1 MNITLRNI
9 IKRATLATVALLL
22 SFGIAGAQMDLRISK
37 SKIKSSLKRLD
48 QLELLAAQL
57 NTASGS
63 TQAAAT
69 AATAATATTAT
80 AQEATAAAAT
90 TATAQA
96 TTAAATTPATAA
108 STPAAAAQLCQL
120 VKQCKELSES
130 ISHYINQVSV
140 LSTLQAS
147 SEKVLQR
154 TLLLTKLDSLSKEL
168 ASHKESISSI
178 GSSIMSTGASSGKS
192 SGTSSSASTGTSS
205 GASSSTSTG
214 ASSKA
219 LNSIGAKIIK
229 IAEKEYLYQAMA
241 VGNMISALG
250 AMK

>member
-1 MNITLRNI
+1 MNIALRNI

-22 SFGIAGAQMDLRISK
+22 SFGIAGAQIDLRISK

-69 AATAATATTAT
+69 PNT
-80 AQEATAAAAT
+80 AQEATSAAAAST
-90 TATAQA
+90 Q
-96 TTAAATTPATAA
+96 AAAD
-108 STPAAAAQLCQL
+108 QLCQIA
-120 VKQCKELSES
+120 KQCKELSES

-178 GSSIMSTGASSGKS
+178 ESSIMSTGASSGKS
-192 SGTSSSASTGTSS
+192 SG
-205 GASSSTSTG
+205 

-219 LNSIGAKIIK
+219 LKSIGAKIIK

>member
-1 MNITLRNI
+1 MNIALRNI

-63 TQAAAT
+63 TPLAAT
-69 AATAATATTAT
+69 AATA
-80 AQEATAAAAT
+80 QE
-90 TATAQA
+90 A
-96 TTAAATTPATAA
+96 TTAAAA
-108 STPAAAAQLCQL
+108 STQAAAAQLCQIA
-120 VKQCKELSES
+120 KQCKELSES

-178 GSSIMSTGASSGKS
+178 GSSIMSLSASSSTSSGTSSVTSSSAS
-192 SGTSSSASTGTSS
+192 SGTSSSAIDGT
-205 GASSSTSTG
+205 
-214 ASSKA
+214 SSKA
-219 LNSIGAKIIK
+219 LKSIGAKIIK

>member
-1 MNITLRNI
+1 MNIALRNI
-9 IKRATLATVALLL
+9 IRRATLATVALLL
-22 SFGIAGAQMDLRISK
+22 SFGIAGAQIDLRISK

-48 QLELLAAQL
+48 KLELLAAQL

-63 TQAAAT
+63 TQASAA
-69 AATAATATTAT
+69 
-80 AQEATAAAAT
+80 
-90 TATAQA
+90 
-96 TTAAATTPATAA
+96 
-108 STPAAAAQLCQL
+108 PAAAASTQAAAAPASAASTQAAADQLCQIA
-120 VKQCKELSES
+120 KQCIELSES

-154 TLLLTKLDSLSKEL
+154 TLLLTKLNTLSKEL

-178 GSSIMSTGASSGKS
+178 GSSIMSLSA
-192 SGTSSSASTGTSS
+192 SSSASNGT
-205 GASSSTSTG
+205 
-214 ASSKA
+214 SSKA
-219 LNSIGAKIIK
+219 LKSIGAKILK

>member
-9 IKRATLATVALLL
+9 IRRATLATVALLL
-22 SFGIAGAQMDLRISK
+22 SFGIAGAQIDLRISK

-48 QLELLAAQL
+48 QLELLAAHL
-57 NTASGS
+57 NTASES
-63 TQAAAT
+63 TPSAATAAAT
-69 AATAATATTAT
+69 AATA
-80 AQEATAAAAT
+80 QG
-90 TATAQA
+90 A
-96 TTAAATTPATAA
+96 TTAAAAPATAA
-108 STPAAAAQLCQL
+108 STPAAADQLCQIA
-120 VKQCKELSES
+120 KQCIELSER
-130 ISHYINQVSV
+130 ISHYINQVNV
-140 LSTLQAS
+140 LGTLQAS

-178 GSSIMSTGASSGKS
+178 GSSIMSTGASSSTS
-192 SGTSSSASTGTSS
+192 SSTSSSASSGTGSS
-205 GASSSTSTG
+205 ASNG

-219 LNSIGAKIIK
+219 LKSIGAKMLK

>member
-1 MNITLRNI
+1 MNIALRNI
-9 IKRATLATVALLL
+9 IRRATLATVALLL
-22 SFGIAGAQMDLRISK
+22 SFGIAGAQIDLRISK

-63 TQAAAT
+63 TQAAA
-69 AATAATATTAT
+69 APSVATTAT
-80 AQEATAAAAT
+80 AQEATTAAAA
-90 TATAQA
+90 
-96 TTAAATTPATAA
+96 PDTAA
-108 STPAAAAQLCQL
+108 STQAAADQLCQIA
-120 VKQCKELSES
+120 KQCIELSES

-178 GSSIMSTGASSGKS
+178 GSSIMSTGASPGAS
-192 SGTSSSASTGTSS
+192 SCASFGTSS

>member
-9 IKRATLATVALLL
+9 IRRATLATVALLL
-22 SFGIAGAQMDLRISK
+22 SFGIAGAQIDLRISK

-63 TQAAAT
+63 TQDSAAP
-69 AATAATATTAT
+69 
-80 AQEATAAAAT
+80 AAT

-96 TTAAATTPATAA
+96 TTAAAS
-108 STPAAAAQLCQL
+108 STQAAAAQLCQIA
-120 VKQCKELSES
+120 KQCIELSES

-178 GSSIMSTGASSGKS
+178 GSSIMSTGASSG
-192 SGTSSSASTGTSS
+192 TSSSASSGT
-205 GASSSTSTG
+205 SSSTSTG

-219 LNSIGAKIIK
+219 LKSIGAKMLK

>member
-1 MNITLRNI
+1 MNIALRNI

-22 SFGIAGAQMDLRISK
+22 SFGIAGAQIDLRI

-63 TQAAAT
+63 TQAAAAP
-69 AATAATATTAT
+69 AATTATAAT
-80 AQEATAAAAT
+80 AQEAT
-90 TATAQA
+90 
-96 TTAAATTPATAA
+96 TTAAA
-108 STPAAAAQLCQL
+108 STQAAAAQLCQIA
-120 VKQCKELSES
+120 KQCIELSER
-130 ISHYINQVSV
+130 ISHYINQVNV
-140 LSTLQAS
+140 LGTLQAS

-178 GSSIMSTGASSGKS
+178 GSSIMSLSASSGKS
-192 SGTSSSASTGTSS
+192 SGTSTGTSS
-205 GASSSTSTG
+205 
-214 ASSKA
+214 KA
-219 LNSIGAKIIK
+219 LKSIGAKIIK

>member
-1 MNITLRNI
+1 MNIALRNI
-9 IKRATLATVALLL
+9 IKRATIATVALLL
-22 SFGIAGAQMDLRISK
+22 SFGIAGAQIDLRISK

-63 TQAAAT
+63 TQAAT
-69 AATAATATTAT
+69 A
-80 AQEATAAAAT
+80 
-90 TATAQA
+90 
-96 TTAAATTPATAA
+96 
-108 STPAAAAQLCQL
+108 PAAAAQLCQ
-120 VKQCKELSES
+120 VATQCKELSES

-168 ASHKESISSI
+168 ASHKESIGSI
-178 GSSIMSTGASSGKS
+178 GSSIMSLSASSGTS
-192 SGTSSSASTGTSS
+192 TGTSSSAS
-205 GASSSTSTG
+205 SSTSSSASNGT
-214 ASSKA
+214 SSKA
-219 LNSIGAKIIK
+219 LKSIGAKILK

>member
-1 MNITLRNI
+1 MNITLRSI

-22 SFGIAGAQMDLRISK
+22 SFGIAGAQIDLRISK

-63 TQAAAT
+63 TPLAAT
-69 AATAATATTAT
+69 AATA
-80 AQEATAAAAT
+80 QE
-90 TATAQA
+90 A
-96 TTAAATTPATAA
+96 TTAAAA
-108 STPAAAAQLCQL
+108 STQAAADQLCQIA
-120 VKQCKELSES
+120 KQCKELSES

-178 GSSIMSTGASSGKS
+178 GSSIMSLGASSGTITGTS
-192 SGTSSSASTGTSS
+192 SSATSGTSSSASNGT
-205 GASSSTSTG
+205 
-214 ASSKA
+214 SSKA
-219 LNSIGAKIIK
+219 LKSIGAKILK

>member
-1 MNITLRNI
+1 MNIALRNI
-9 IKRATLATVALLL
+9 IRRATLATVALLL
-22 SFGIAGAQMDLRISK
+22 SFGIAGAQIDLRISK

-48 QLELLAAQL
+48 QLELLVAQL

-63 TQAAAT
+63 TQD
-69 AATAATATTAT
+69 
-80 AQEATAAAAT
+80 
-90 TATAQA
+90 
-96 TTAAATTPATAA
+96 
-108 STPAAAAQLCQL
+108 SAAQLCQIA
-120 VKQCKELSES
+120 KQCKELSES

-178 GSSIMSTGASSGKS
+178 GSSIMSLSASSGAS
-192 SGTSSSASTGTSS
+192 SGTSSSASSGT
-205 GASSSTSTG
+205 SSSTSNGT
-214 ASSKA
+214 SSKA
-219 LNSIGAKIIK
+219 LKGIGAKMLK

-250 AMK
+250 TMK

>member
-9 IKRATLATVALLL
+9 IRRATLATVALLL

-63 TQAAAT
+63 TQAAA
-69 AATAATATTAT
+69 AP
-80 AQEATAAAAT
+80 AAT
-90 TATAQA
+90 TATAQGA
-96 TTAAATTPATAA
+96 TTAAAAPATAA
-108 STPAAAAQLCQL
+108 STPAAADQLCQIA
-120 VKQCKELSES
+120 KQCIELSER
-130 ISHYINQVSV
+130 ISHYINQVNV
-140 LSTLQAS
+140 LGTLQAS

-178 GSSIMSTGASSGKS
+178 GSSIMSLSAS
-192 SGTSSSASTGTSS
+192 SGTSSGT
-205 GASSSTSTG
+205 
-214 ASSKA
+214 SSKA
-219 LNSIGAKIIK
+219 LKSIGAKIIK

>member
-9 IKRATLATVALLL
+9 IRRATLATVALLL
-22 SFGIAGAQMDLRISK
+22 SFGIAGAQIDLRISK

-48 QLELLAAQL
+48 QLELLAAHL
-57 NTASGS
+57 NTASES
-63 TQAAAT
+63 TPSAATAAAT
-69 AATAATATTAT
+69 AATA
-80 AQEATAAAAT
+80 QG
-90 TATAQA
+90 A
-96 TTAAATTPATAA
+96 TTAAAAPATAA
-108 STPAAAAQLCQL
+108 STPAAADQLCQIA
-120 VKQCKELSES
+120 KQCIELSER
-130 ISHYINQVSV
+130 ISHYINQVNV
-140 LSTLQAS
+140 LGTLQAS

-178 GSSIMSTGASSGKS
+178 GSSIMSTGASSGTIT
-192 SGTSSSASTGTSS
+192 GTSSSASSSTSSSASNGTSS
-205 GASSSTSTG
+205 SASNG

-219 LNSIGAKIIK
+219 LKSIGAKIIK

-250 AMK
+250 TMK

>member
-1 MNITLRNI
+1 MNIALRNI

-63 TQAAAT
+63 TQAAAAP
-69 AATAATATTAT
+69 AATAATA
-80 AQEATAAAAT
+80 QG
-90 TATAQA
+90 A
-96 TTAAATTPATAA
+96 TTAAAAPATAA
-108 STPAAAAQLCQL
+108 STPAAADQLCQIA
-120 VKQCKELSES
+120 KQCIELSER
-130 ISHYINQVSV
+130 ISHYINQVNV
-140 LSTLQAS
+140 LGTLQAS

-178 GSSIMSTGASSGKS
+178 GSTIMSLGASSGTSSGASTGTS
-192 SGTSSSASTGTSS
+192 SGTSSSASSGTSS
-205 GASSSTSTG
+205 SASNGT
-214 ASSKA
+214 SSKA
-219 LNSIGAKIIK
+219 LKSIGAKMLK

>member
-1 MNITLRNI
+1 MNITLRSI
-9 IKRATLATVALLL
+9 IRRATLATVALLL
-22 SFGIAGAQMDLRISK
+22 SFGIAGAQMDLLISK

-69 AATAATATTAT
+69 AAPAATTAT
-80 AQEATAAAAT
+80 AQEAT
-90 TATAQA
+90 
-96 TTAAATTPATAA
+96 TTAAA
-108 STPAAAAQLCQL
+108 STQAAAAQLCQIA
-120 VKQCKELSES
+120 KQCIELSER

-154 TLLLTKLDSLSKEL
+154 TLLLTKLNSLSKEL

-178 GSSIMSTGASSGKS
+178 GSSIMSTGASPGASSGTSSGTSTGTSSSAS
-192 SGTSSSASTGTSS
+192 SGTSSSASNGT
-205 GASSSTSTG
+205 
-214 ASSKA
+214 SSKA
-219 LNSIGAKIIK
+219 LKSIGAKIIK

>member
-9 IKRATLATVALLL
+9 IKRATLATVTLLL

-37 SKIKSSLKRLD
+37 SKIKSSLIRLD

-63 TQAAAT
+63 APSAA
-69 AATAATATTAT
+69 
-80 AQEATAAAAT
+80 E
-90 TATAQA
+90 
-96 TTAAATTPATAA
+96 
-108 STPAAAAQLCQL
+108 QLCQIA
-120 VKQCKELSES
+120 KQCIELSES

-147 SEKVLQR
+147 SEKGLQR
-154 TLLLTKLDSLSKEL
+154 TLLLTKLNSLSKEL

-178 GSSIMSTGASSGKS
+178 GSSIMSTGASPGASSGTSSGTSTGTSSSAS
-192 SGTSSSASTGTSS
+192 SGTSSSASSGTSS
-205 GASSSTSTG
+205 SASNG

-219 LNSIGAKIIK
+219 LKSIGAKIIK

>member
-9 IKRATLATVALLL
+9 IRRATLATVALLL

-63 TQAAAT
+63 AQAT
-69 AATAATATTAT
+69 AATAAPAATTAT

-90 TATAQA
+90 TATA
-96 TTAAATTPATAA
+96 A
-108 STPAAAAQLCQL
+108 STPAAAAQLCQIA
-120 VKQCKELSES
+120 KQCIELSER
-130 ISHYINQVSV
+130 ISHYINQVNV
-140 LSTLQAS
+140 LGTLQAS

-154 TLLLTKLDSLSKEL
+154 TLLLTKLNTLSKEL
-168 ASHKESISSI
+168 ASHKESIGSI
-178 GSSIMSTGASSGKS
+178 GSSIMSLSP
-192 SGTSSSASTGTSS
+192 SS
-205 GASSSTSTG
+205 GASSCASNDT
-214 ASSKA
+214 SSKA
-219 LNSIGAKIIK
+219 LKSIGAKILK

>member
-1 MNITLRNI
+1 MNITLRSI
-9 IKRATLATVALLL
+9 IRRATLATVALLL

-63 TQAAAT
+63 TPSAAT
-69 AATAATATTAT
+69 PNTAQEATTAT
-80 AQEATAAAAT
+80 AQK
-90 TATAQA
+90 A
-96 TTAAATTPATAA
+96 TTAAATAPATAA
-108 STPAAAAQLCQL
+108 STQAAADQLCQIA
-120 VKQCKELSES
+120 KQCKELSES

-154 TLLLTKLDSLSKEL
+154 TLLLTKLNTLSKEL

-178 GSSIMSTGASSGKS
+178 GSSIMSLGASSSTS
-192 SGTSSSASTGTSS
+192 SGTSSSASSGTSN
-205 GASSSTSTG
+205 GT
-214 ASSKA
+214 SSKA
-219 LNSIGAKIIK
+219 LKSIGAKMLK

>member
-1 MNITLRNI
+1 MNIALRNI
-9 IKRATLATVALLL
+9 IRRATLATVALLL

-69 AATAATATTAT
+69 
-80 AQEATAAAAT
+80 
-90 TATAQA
+90 
-96 TTAAATTPATAA
+96 
-108 STPAAAAQLCQL
+108 QLCQIA
-120 VKQCKELSES
+120 KQCKELSES

-178 GSSIMSTGASSGKS
+178 GSSIMSTGTSTGASSGTS
-192 SGTSSSASTGTSS
+192 SGTSSSASSSASNGT
-205 GASSSTSTG
+205 
-214 ASSKA
+214 SSKA
-219 LNSIGAKIIK
+219 LKSIGAKIIK

>member
-1 MNITLRNI
+1 MNIALRNI
-9 IKRATLATVALLL
+9 IRRATLATVALLL
-22 SFGIAGAQMDLRISK
+22 SFGIAGAQIDLRISK

-63 TQAAAT
+63 APSAAT
-69 AATAATATTAT
+69 AATA
-80 AQEATAAAAT
+80 QG
-90 TATAQA
+90 A
-96 TTAAATTPATAA
+96 TTAAAAPATAA
-108 STPAAAAQLCQL
+108 STPAAAAQLCQIA
-120 VKQCKELSES
+120 KQCKELSES

-178 GSSIMSTGASSGKS
+178 GSSIMSTGASPGAS
-192 SGTSSSASTGTSS
+192 SGTSS
-205 GASSSTSTG
+205 
-214 ASSKA
+214 KA
-219 LNSIGAKIIK
+219 LKSIGAKILK

>member
-9 IKRATLATVALLL
+9 IRRATLATVALLL

-63 TQAAAT
+63 TQAAAD
-69 AATAATATTAT
+69 
-80 AQEATAAAAT
+80 
-90 TATAQA
+90 
-96 TTAAATTPATAA
+96 
-108 STPAAAAQLCQL
+108 QLCQIA
-120 VKQCKELSES
+120 KQCKELSES
-130 ISHYINQVSV
+130 ISHYINQVNV
-140 LSTLQAS
+140 LGTLQAS

-178 GSSIMSTGASSGKS
+178 GSSIMSLGASSSTS
-192 SGTSSSASTGTSS
+192 SGTSSSASSGTITGTSS
-205 GASSSTSTG
+205 STSSSASNG
-214 ASSKA
+214 ASSKT
-219 LNSIGAKIIK
+219 LNSIGAKMLK

>member
-1 MNITLRNI
+1 MNIALRNI
-9 IKRATLATVALLL
+9 IRRATLATVALLL
-22 SFGIAGAQMDLRISK
+22 IFGIAGAQMDLRISK

-63 TQAAAT
+63 TQAAA
-69 AATAATATTAT
+69 
-80 AQEATAAAAT
+80 
-90 TATAQA
+90 
-96 TTAAATTPATAA
+96 
-108 STPAAAAQLCQL
+108 AQLCQ
-120 VKQCKELSES
+120 VATQCKELSES

-178 GSSIMSTGASSGKS
+178 GSSIMSTGASS
-192 SGTSSSASTGTSS
+192 
-205 GASSSTSTG
+205 
-214 ASSKA
+214 KA

>member
-1 MNITLRNI
+1 MNIALRNI
-9 IKRATLATVALLL
+9 IRRATLATVALLL
-22 SFGIAGAQMDLRISK
+22 SFGIAGAQIDLRISK

-63 TQAAAT
+63 TPAAAT
-69 AATAATATTAT
+69 PNT
-80 AQEATAAAAT
+80 AQEATTAAAA
-90 TATAQA
+90 
-96 TTAAATTPATAA
+96 PATAA
-108 STPAAAAQLCQL
+108 STPAAAAQLCQIA
-120 VKQCKELSES
+120 KQCIELSER
-130 ISHYINQVSV
+130 ISHYINQVNV
-140 LSTLQAS
+140 LGTLQAS

-178 GSSIMSTGASSGKS
+178 GSSIMSL
-192 SGTSSSASTGTSS
+192 
-205 GASSSTSTG
+205 GASSSTSSVTSSSASSSTSSG
-214 ASSKA
+214 TSNGTSSKA
-219 LNSIGAKIIK
+219 LKSIGAKIIK

>member
-9 IKRATLATVALLL
+9 IRRATLATVTLLL

-48 QLELLAAQL
+48 KLELLAAQL
-57 NTASGS
+57 STASGS

-69 AATAATATTAT
+69 AAAATTAT
-80 AQEATAAAAT
+80 AQEATTAAAA
-90 TATAQA
+90 
-96 TTAAATTPATAA
+96 PATAA
-108 STPAAAAQLCQL
+108 STQAAADQLCQIA
-120 VKQCKELSES
+120 KQCKELSES

-140 LSTLQAS
+140 LSTLQTS

-178 GSSIMSTGASSGKS
+178 GSSIMSLGASSS
-192 SGTSSSASTGTSS
+192 TITDTSSSAS
-205 GASSSTSTG
+205 SSTSSSASNG

-219 LNSIGAKIIK
+219 LKSIGAKIIK

>member
-22 SFGIAGAQMDLRISK
+22 SFGIAGAQIDLRISK

-63 TQAAAT
+63 TPLAAT
-69 AATAATATTAT
+69 AATA
-80 AQEATAAAAT
+80 QE
-90 TATAQA
+90 A
-96 TTAAATTPATAA
+96 TTAAAA
-108 STPAAAAQLCQL
+108 STQAAAAQLCQIA
-120 VKQCKELSES
+120 KQCKELSES

-178 GSSIMSTGASSGKS
+178 GSSIMSLSASSGTSTGTSSSAS
-192 SGTSSSASTGTSS
+192 SGTSSSASN
-205 GASSSTSTG
+205 G

-219 LNSIGAKIIK
+219 LNSIGAKILK

>member
-9 IKRATLATVALLL
+9 IRRATLATVALLL
-22 SFGIAGAQMDLRISK
+22 SFGIAGAQIDLRISK

-48 QLELLAAQL
+48 QLELLAAHL
-57 NTASGS
+57 NTASES
-63 TQAAAT
+63 TPSAATAAAT
-69 AATAATATTAT
+69 AATA
-80 AQEATAAAAT
+80 QG
-90 TATAQA
+90 A
-96 TTAAATTPATAA
+96 TTAAAAPATAA
-108 STPAAAAQLCQL
+108 STPAAADQLCQIA
-120 VKQCKELSES
+120 KQCIELSER
-130 ISHYINQVSV
+130 ISHYINQVNV
-140 LSTLQAS
+140 LGTLQAS

-178 GSSIMSTGASSGKS
+178 GSSIMSLGASSGTSSGASTGTS
-192 SGTSSSASTGTSS
+192 SGTSSSASSGTSS
-205 GASSSTSTG
+205 SASNGT
-214 ASSKA
+214 SSKA
-219 LNSIGAKIIK
+219 LKSIGAKMLK

>member
-9 IKRATLATVALLL
+9 IRRATLATVALLL

-63 TQAAAT
+63 AQAT
-69 AATAATATTAT
+69 AATAAPAATTAT

-90 TATAQA
+90 TATA
-96 TTAAATTPATAA
+96 A
-108 STPAAAAQLCQL
+108 STPAAAAQLCQIA
-120 VKQCKELSES
+120 KQCIELSER
-130 ISHYINQVSV
+130 ISHYINQVNV
-140 LSTLQAS
+140 LGTLQAS

-168 ASHKESISSI
+168 ASHKESIGSI
-178 GSSIMSTGASSGKS
+178 GSSIMSLSPSSGKS
-192 SGTSSSASTGTSS
+192 SGTSTGTSS
-205 GASSSTSTG
+205 
-214 ASSKA
+214 KA
-219 LNSIGAKIIK
+219 LKSIGAKILK

>member
-1 MNITLRNI
+1 MNIALRNI

-22 SFGIAGAQMDLRISK
+22 SFGIAGAQIDLRISK

-63 TQAAAT
+63 TPSAAT
-69 AATAATATTAT
+69 LAATP
-80 AQEATAAAAT
+80 AAAT
-90 TATAQA
+90 TATAQGA
-96 TTAAATTPATAA
+96 TTAAATAATAQEATTAAAA
-108 STPAAAAQLCQL
+108 STPAAANQLCQIA
-120 VKQCKELSES
+120 KQCIELSES
-130 ISHYINQVSV
+130 ISHYINQVNV
-140 LSTLQAS
+140 LGTLQAS

-154 TLLLTKLDSLSKEL
+154 TLLLTKLNTLSKEL

-178 GSSIMSTGASSGKS
+178 GSSIMSTGASSG
-192 SGTSSSASTGTSS
+192 TSTGTSS
-205 GASSSTSTG
+205 
-214 ASSKA
+214 KA
-219 LNSIGAKIIK
+219 LKSIGAKILK

>member
-9 IKRATLATVALLL
+9 IRRATLATVALLI
-22 SFGIAGAQMDLRISK
+22 SFGIAGAQIDLRISK

-69 AATAATATTAT
+69 AA
-80 AQEATAAAAT
+80 AAT

-108 STPAAAAQLCQL
+108 STQAAADQLCQIA
-120 VKQCKELSES
+120 KQCKELSES

-178 GSSIMSTGASSGKS
+178 GSSIMSL
-192 SGTSSSASTGTSS
+192 
-205 GASSSTSTG
+205 GASSSTSTGTSSSASSSTSSSASNG

-219 LNSIGAKIIK
+219 LNSIGAKMLK

>member
-1 MNITLRNI
+1 MNITLRSI

-22 SFGIAGAQMDLRISK
+22 SFGIAGAQIDLRISK

-63 TQAAAT
+63 TQAAA
-69 AATAATATTAT
+69 AAAPAATTAT
-80 AQEATAAAAT
+80 AQEAT
-90 TATAQA
+90 
-96 TTAAATTPATAA
+96 TAAATAPATAA
-108 STPAAAAQLCQL
+108 STQAAADQLCQIA
-120 VKQCKELSES
+120 KQCKELSER
-130 ISHYINQVSV
+130 ISHYINQVNV
-140 LSTLQAS
+140 LGTLQAS

-178 GSSIMSTGASSGKS
+178 GSSIMSTGASS
-192 SGTSSSASTGTSS
+192 
-205 GASSSTSTG
+205 
-214 ASSKA
+214 KA

-229 IAEKEYLYQAMA
+229 IAEKEYLYQTMA

>member
-9 IKRATLATVALLL
+9 IRRATLATVALLL

-63 TQAAAT
+63 TQAAA
-69 AATAATATTAT
+69 A
-80 AQEATAAAAT
+80 
-90 TATAQA
+90 
-96 TTAAATTPATAA
+96 
-108 STPAAAAQLCQL
+108 PAAADQLCQIA
-120 VKQCKELSES
+120 KQCKELSES

-168 ASHKESISSI
+168 ASHKESIGSI
-178 GSSIMSTGASSGKS
+178 GSSIMSLSASSGTS
-192 SGTSSSASTGTSS
+192 TGTSSSASSGTSS
-205 GASSSTSTG
+205 GASSSTSNG

-219 LNSIGAKIIK
+219 LKSIGAKMLK

>member
-1 MNITLRNI
+1 MNIALRNI
-9 IKRATLATVALLL
+9 IRRATLATVALLL

-57 NTASGS
+57 NTVSGS
-63 TQAAAT
+63 TQASAA
-69 AATAATATTAT
+69 
-80 AQEATAAAAT
+80 
-90 TATAQA
+90 
-96 TTAAATTPATAA
+96 
-108 STPAAAAQLCQL
+108 PAAAASTQAAADQLCQIA
-120 VKQCKELSES
+120 KQCKELSES

-178 GSSIMSTGASSGKS
+178 GSSIMSLGASSSTSSGRS
-192 SGTSSSASTGTSS
+192 SSATSGTSSSASNGT
-205 GASSSTSTG
+205 
-214 ASSKA
+214 SSKA
-219 LNSIGAKIIK
+219 LKSIGAKIIK

>member
-1 MNITLRNI
+1 MNIALRNI
-9 IKRATLATVALLL
+9 IRRATLATVALLL
-22 SFGIAGAQMDLRISK
+22 SFGIAGAQIDLRISK

-63 TQAAAT
+63 TQAAA
-69 AATAATATTAT
+69 APSVATTAT
-80 AQEATAAAAT
+80 AQEATAAA
-90 TATAQA
+90 TA
-96 TTAAATTPATAA
+96 PATAA
-108 STPAAAAQLCQL
+108 STQAAAAQLCQIA
-120 VKQCKELSES
+120 KQCKELSES

-154 TLLLTKLDSLSKEL
+154 TLLLTKLNTLSKEL

-178 GSSIMSTGASSGKS
+178 GSSIMSTGASSGTIT
-192 SGTSSSASTGTSS
+192 GTSSSAS
-205 GASSSTSTG
+205 SSTSSSASNG

-219 LNSIGAKIIK
+219 LTSIGAKIIK

>member
-9 IKRATLATVALLL
+9 IRRATLATVALLL
-22 SFGIAGAQMDLRISK
+22 SFGIAGAQIDLRISK

-63 TQAAAT
+63 TQAAAD
-69 AATAATATTAT
+69 
-80 AQEATAAAAT
+80 
-90 TATAQA
+90 
-96 TTAAATTPATAA
+96 
-108 STPAAAAQLCQL
+108 QLCQIA
-120 VKQCKELSES
+120 KQCIELSER
-130 ISHYINQVSV
+130 ISHYINQVNV
-140 LSTLQAS
+140 LGTLQAS

-168 ASHKESISSI
+168 ASHKERIGSI
-178 GSSIMSTGASSGKS
+178 GSSIMSTGASSGTSSGASTGTS
-192 SGTSSSASTGTSS
+192 SGTSSSASSGTSS
-205 GASSSTSTG
+205 SASNGT
-214 ASSKA
+214 SSKA
-219 LNSIGAKIIK
+219 LKSIGAKMLK

>member
-1 MNITLRNI
+1 MNIALRNI
-9 IKRATLATVALLL
+9 IRRATLATVALLL

-63 TQAAAT
+63 TPSAAT
-69 AATAATATTAT
+69 AATAQGVT
-80 AQEATAAAAT
+80 TAAAA
-90 TATAQA
+90 
-96 TTAAATTPATAA
+96 PATVA
-108 STPAAAAQLCQL
+108 STQAAAAQLCHIAQ
-120 VKQCKELSES
+120 QCKELSES

-178 GSSIMSTGASSGKS
+178 GSSIMSTGASS
-192 SGTSSSASTGTSS
+192 
-205 GASSSTSTG
+205 
-214 ASSKA
+214 KA

>member
-1 MNITLRNI
+1 MNIALRNI
-9 IKRATLATVALLL
+9 IRRATLATVALLL

-63 TQAAAT
+63 TQASAA
-69 AATAATATTAT
+69 
-80 AQEATAAAAT
+80 
-90 TATAQA
+90 
-96 TTAAATTPATAA
+96 
-108 STPAAAAQLCQL
+108 PAAAASTQAAAAPASAASTQAAADQLCQIA
-120 VKQCKELSES
+120 KQCIELSES

-154 TLLLTKLDSLSKEL
+154 TLLLTKLNTLSKEL

-178 GSSIMSTGASSGKS
+178 GSSIMSLSA
-192 SGTSSSASTGTSS
+192 SSSASNGT
-205 GASSSTSTG
+205 
-214 ASSKA
+214 SSKA
-219 LNSIGAKIIK
+219 LKSIGAKILK

>member
-1 MNITLRNI
+1 MNIALRNI
-9 IKRATLATVALLL
+9 ISRATLATVALLL
-22 SFGIAGAQMDLRISK
+22 SFGIAGAQIDLRISK

-69 AATAATATTAT
+69 
-80 AQEATAAAAT
+80 

-96 TTAAATTPATAA
+96 TTAAAAAPATAA
-108 STPAAAAQLCQL
+108 STQAAAAQLCQIA
-120 VKQCKELSES
+120 KQCIELSES

-178 GSSIMSTGASSGKS
+178 GSSIMSTGASPGAS

>member
-1 MNITLRNI
+1 MNIALRNI

-22 SFGIAGAQMDLRISK
+22 SFGIAGAQIDLRISK

-48 QLELLAAQL
+48 KLELLVAQL

-63 TQAAAT
+63 TQASAA
-69 AATAATATTAT
+69 
-80 AQEATAAAAT
+80 
-90 TATAQA
+90 
-96 TTAAATTPATAA
+96 
-108 STPAAAAQLCQL
+108 PAAAASTQAAAAPAAAASTQAAATQLCQIA
-120 VKQCKELSES
+120 KQCIELSES
-130 ISHYINQVSV
+130 ISHYINQVNV
-140 LSTLQAS
+140 LGTLQAS

-178 GSSIMSTGASSGKS
+178 GSSIMSTGASS
-192 SGTSSSASTGTSS
+192 
-205 GASSSTSTG
+205 
-214 ASSKA
+214 KA

-229 IAEKEYLYQAMA
+229 IAEKEYLYQTMA

>member
-1 MNITLRNI
+1 MNITLRSI
-9 IKRATLATVALLL
+9 IRRATLATVALLL

-63 TQAAAT
+63 TQAAA
-69 AATAATATTAT
+69 A
-80 AQEATAAAAT
+80 
-90 TATAQA
+90 
-96 TTAAATTPATAA
+96 PATAA
-108 STPAAAAQLCQL
+108 NTQAAADQLCQIA
-120 VKQCKELSES
+120 KQCKDLSES

-140 LSTLQAS
+140 LSTLQTS

-178 GSSIMSTGASSGKS
+178 GSSIMSTGASSGTSTGTSSSAS
-192 SGTSSSASTGTSS
+192 SGTSSSASN
-205 GASSSTSTG
+205 G

-219 LNSIGAKIIK
+219 LKSIGAKIIK
-229 IAEKEYLYQAMA
+229 IAQKEYLYQAMA